1 MTFEY
6 PQDRATTVFSY
17 PLIMFLVALI
27 LFISLLYRQTDL
39 SILAALVLLLMAVSK
54 AWSLMSLPRVSCFIH
69 LDKERAFPQEMV
81 TLTTNVENAKF
92 LPIWV
97 QIKWPLNNALGS
109 TDEASITPQES
120 GILWYQHIRFHRC
133 LRALRRGVYQV
144 GPSHICTGDFFG
156 FFKSPK
162 KLDEIVQ
169 FIVYPSLV
177 ELKSIELPKHDLFGS
192 PGDHSSVKD
201 PVYVMGTNDY
211 HPSRPAR
218 HIHWKASAKHLR
230 LKEKTFEPSK
240 QGRIMVVLDV
250 GAFEQHQ
257 AVDPFEYTLEI
268 IASVILQWTEKRLSV
283 GFMTNG
289 IIQGSDGPVVPTR
302 RTPKQLSTILEVLA
316 RLQMRQ
322 KTELSHIMHQSLG
335 LRRGVHYAH
344 FCYQNGLESDEMRS
358 ICRRRWIPLTIFAC
372 RMNPTSPPDQN
383 QEETELQLLK
393 DFRLQEDSLS

>member
-1 MTFEY
+1 
-6 PQDRATTVFSY
+6 
-17 PLIMFLVALI
+17 
-27 LFISLLYRQTDL
+27 
-39 SILAALVLLLMAVSK
+39 
-54 AWSLMSLPRVSCFIH
+54 
-69 LDKERAFPQEMV
+69 
-81 TLTTNVENAKF
+81 
-92 LPIWV
+92 
-97 QIKWPLNNALGS
+97 
-109 TDEASITPQES
+109 
-120 GILWYQHIRFHRC
+120 
-133 LRALRRGVYQV
+133 
-144 GPSHICTGDFFG
+144 
-156 FFKSPK
+156 
-162 KLDEIVQ
+162 
-169 FIVYPSLV
+169 
-177 ELKSIELPKHDLFGS
+177 
-192 PGDHSSVKD
+192 
-201 PVYVMGTNDY
+201 
-211 HPSRPAR
+211 
-218 HIHWKASAKHLR
+218 
-230 LKEKTFEPSK
+230 
-240 QGRIMVVLDV
+240 MVVLDV

-358 ICRRRWIPLTIFAC
+358 ICQRRSIPLTIFDC

-383 QEETELQLLK
+383 QEETELQILK